1 MSMLPSLTRVL
12 LAMEE
17 GQAIKGTDAGSICL
31 GGMVLTGSLTTPT
44 QNPSRPLPLLLERLQ
59 YMGLAVGPMEGIL
72 MAAKA
77 DGAKRVH
84 VRKSRFV
91 KICCLFQDYFS
102 HKMFCSDREV
112 WNLLRGTKL

>member
-17 GQAIKGTDAGSICL
+17 GQAIRGTDAGSICP

-59 YMGLAVGPMEGIL
+59 SMGLAVGPMEGIL

-77 DGAKRVH
+77 NGAKRVH
-84 VRKSRFV
+84 VRKKRF
-91 KICCLFQDYFS
+91 
-102 HKMFCSDREV
+102 E
-112 WNLLRGTKL
+112 

>member
-17 GQAIKGTDAGSICL
+17 GQAIRGTDAGFICP

-59 YMGLAVGPMEGIL
+59 SMGLAVGPMEGIL

-77 DGAKRVH
+77 NGAKRVH
-84 VRKSRFV
+84 VRKSRF
-91 KICCLFQDYFS
+91 
-102 HKMFCSDREV
+102 E
-112 WNLLRGTKL
+112 